1 MNTTS
6 TAAQA
11 TTDTPKAEPTKTAP
25 KPAAKKTTP
34 AKKAPAKKAVAKKAT
49 PAKKAVPA
57 KKAAPA
63 GKPVKASTDANHQQ
77 WQALKRELTS
87 VMADLLY
94 DSRRVTPDHSKSQE
108 EATAKVSSA
117 LKVLSEFTESIRL
130 K

>member
-11 TTDTPKAEPTKTAP
+11 TTDTPKVETKATTKAAP
-25 KPAAKKTTP
+25 KPVAKKAMP
-34 AKKAPAKKAVAKKAT
+34 AKKAPAKKVAPAKKAT
-49 PAKKAVPA
+49 AV

-63 GKPVKASTDANHQQ
+63 GKPVKASTDANHQR

-94 DSRRVTPDHSKSQE
+94 DSRRVTPDHAKSQE
-108 EATAKVSSA
+108 EATAKVISA
-117 LKVLSEFTESIRL
+117 LKVLSEFTESIRI